1 MAATE
6 GDGGKHVEIAPNVAG
21 SRVRCVQVFVDFQQY
36 CAPMG
41 GYREVY
47 VGIFRFALDVAAVK
61 RNVFLILECDVC
73 CLERLV
79 NLQFF
84 GFRERLWLVAVKG
97 SHVSAQAFGVAKSMP
112 EQRAM

>member
-21 SRVRCVQVFVDFQQY
+21 SRVRCVHVFVDFQQY

-47 VGIFRFALDVAAVK
+47 ESIFRFALDVAAVK
-61 RNVFLILECDVC
+61 MQMFLILEGDVC
-73 CLERLV
+73 CLQRLV

-84 GFRERLWLVAVKG
+84 GFRERLWLVAVK
-97 SHVSAQAFGVAKSMP
+97 
-112 EQRAM
+112 